1 MKFLSATFVF
11 VPKGKGEGK
20 KESVQRPA
28 KLELLQTQKPTT
40 TSQRGKKIVKA
51 KCRFFPRGAPYDCVL
66 LARKL
71 CVVVLPKK
79 ANDCCHTAKT
89 IMAAVCSVN
98 VEVGFIFALSTVY
111 LQTKPFGCMIPLE
124 GWGRVFSTAQIL
136 MFTEGYFS

>member
-11 VPKGKGEGK
+11 VPKGEGK

-28 KLELLQTQKPTT
+28 KLELYCKRKNPPPPP
-40 TSQRGKKIVKA
+40 KEEKIVKA

-89 IMAAVCSVN
+89 IMPAVCSAN

-111 LQTKPFGCMIPLE
+111 LQTKPFGCMMPLG
-124 GWGRVFSTAQIL
+124 GWGRVFATAH
-136 MFTEGYFS
+136 